1 MKKMRSHFEA
11 QILKHFLADEQSLQ
25 QLRVMSNQK
34 NENRIEK
41 EAINYLLNTRYSFH
55 VTENVHKKRKYPI
68 LLAYVPIVPLD
79 FETNIDQSVTLGI
92 KAWEDGMVE
101 VALMYFDEVIQ
112 NWSKDKES
120 DVASLYYA
128 LVNRFDLLNSL
139 FKKLNH
145 ASPVVPLLQEMMQYQ
160 QLMKS
165 SMQREYRY
173 ALIEHI
179 SRNYYETDYEYIEY
193 ITLKNEAITL
203 IETRLREEPYY
214 EPELY
219 MNQMMNQYFDLG
231 QLYIRKLND
240 ISTARRYLSKVLKSD
255 LSETSA
261 RILTKEFD
269 LFRKGQTCLLL
280 NDTEQ
285 ALSFFDKLLINTENE
300 DWPLLV
306 HQQLEDYYSR

>member
-1 MKKMRSHFEA
+1 MKKMRSHFEV

-145 ASPVVPLLQEMMQYQ
+145 ASSVFPLLQEMMQYQ
-160 QLMKS
+160 QSMKS

-179 SRNYYETDYEYIEY
+179 SRNYYETDYEYIEC